1 MTRVLG
7 IDGCRAGWAG
17 IVWDGARV
25 EGVFATRLVEL
36 IDAAKAGGH
45 LDAVVLDM
53 PIGLPD
59 EGVRAADRL
68 AKKEL
73 GPKGSSIF
81 LTSTRAAHA
90 AATRAE
96 ADVLNR
102 AHGGF
107 GVTAQAFALHAKIA
121 EVDIDVRAARGSVL
135 EGHPEL
141 SFAALAGSPVLE
153 PKRSWAGSAVRRAL
167 LAEAGIDLDVDLGE
181 VGRQAAVDDVV
192 DAGVLAWTAMR
203 AARGEAVSRP
213 DPPEVFS
220 DGWPAAIWT

>member
-7 IDGCRAGWAG
+7 VDGCRTGWAG
-17 IVWDGARV
+17 IVWDGRNV
-25 EGVFATRLVEL
+25 EGVFAKRLTDLLE
-36 IDAAKAGGH
+36 AAGSV
-45 LDAVVLDM
+45 DAVVLDM

-59 EGVRAADRL
+59 HGVRRADVL
-68 AKKEL
+68 AKEAL
-73 GPKGSSIF
+73 GPKASSIF
-81 LTSTRAAHA
+81 LTSTRQALA
-90 AATRAE
+90 AATRGE
-96 ADVLNR
+96 ADAINR
-102 AHGGF
+102 AHGAG

-121 EVDIDVRAARGSVL
+121 EVDVAVREAGAPVV

-141 SFAALAGSPVLE
+141 SFAALAGGPVLE

-167 LAEAGIDLDVDLGE
+167 LRDVGIDLEVDLGE

-192 DAGVLAWTAMR
+192 DAAVLAWTADR
-203 AARGEAVSRP
+203 VLRGAAVSRP

>member
-7 IDGCRAGWAG
+7 VDGCRTGWAG
-17 IVWDGARV
+17 IVWDGATV
-25 EGVFATRLVEL
+25 SGAFGVRLDLLLAEVRADGPL
-36 IDAAKAGGH
+36 H
-45 LDAVVLDM
+45 AVALDM

-59 EGVRAADRL
+59 RGVRAADLQARQ
-68 AKKEL
+68 AL
-73 GPKGSSIF
+73 GARRSSIF
-81 LTSTRAAHA
+81 LTSTRAALA

-96 ADVLNR
+96 ADALNR
-102 AHGGF
+102 AHGGG

-121 EVDIDVRAARGSVL
+121 EVDAVVRAAGEPVV
-135 EGHPEL
+135 EAHPEL
-141 SFAALAGSPVLE
+141 SFAALAGAPVAA

-167 LAEAGIDLDVDLGE
+167 LADAGLVLPADLGE

-192 DAGVLAWTAMR
+192 DAAAMAWTAMR
-203 AARGEAVSRP
+203 VARGEAASRP